1 MVLGDKKPF
10 VSALISLDA
19 EMLSVWLKNHGGN
32 EKLTVADA
40 ASDPKVLAELQGAVD
55 KVNLSFSTAE
65 SIRKFVVI
73 NAELTEQSGHLT
85 PSLKIKRE
93 AVARDF
99 AKEIA
104 ELYGDGKDNVDR
116 AVNF

>member
-1 MVLGDKKPF
+1 
-10 VSALISLDA
+10 
-19 EMLSVWLKNHGGN
+19 
-32 EKLTVADA
+32 
-40 ASDPKVLAELQGAVD
+40 LAELQTAID

-73 NAELTEQSGHLT
+73 AAELTEQSGHLT

-99 AKEIA
+99 AKEIS
-104 ELYGDGKDNVDR
+104 ELYGDGKSNIDR

>member
-1 MVLGDKKPF
+1 VVGDKKPF
-10 VSALISLDA
+10 VSALVSLDS
-19 EMLSVWLKNHGGN
+19 EMLPVWLKNHGGN
-32 EKLTVADA
+32 EKLTVAEA
-40 ASDPKVLAELQGAVD
+40 AKDPKVLAEIQTAVD
-55 KVNLSFSTAE
+55 RVNKSFSTAE

-73 NAELTEQSGHLT
+73 AAELTEASGHLT

-104 ELYGDGKDNVDR
+104 ELYSDGKGDIDR